1 MVVAT
6 SSRYRLRQDMATSS
20 SRYRQATTSSRYHLR
35 QDMATPSSYHES
47 PQIRDEVVV
56 KLQVRRKNVEDV
68 LLMHKK
74 NVLAV
79 NIKKMMIMMTMK
91 HHHHHFYYYYD

>member
-6 SSRYRLRQDMATSS
+6 SSRYRLRQDMATTS
-20 SRYRQATTSSRYHLR
+20 SRYRRRQATTSSRYHLR

-56 KLQVRRKNVEDV
+56 KLQMRRKNVEDEV
-68 LLMHKK
+68 LMHKK
-74 NVLAV
+74 KVLAV
-79 NIKKMMIMMTMK
+79 NIKKMMMTK
-91 HHHHHFYYYYD
+91 IYHHFCYYY